1 MKNLIYYLKKSREM
15 AMPYMTAVLTRNLFA
30 ALLSLFNIAGFGM
43 IVESLQ
49 SGKEYD
55 KVIRTIIFFV
65 AVNLIIDLCGQ
76 LFSLFENRAMRKA
89 SNVLQYKYMTD
100 CLDIDYH
107 YVQDGDALNLKRKS
121 MRGHPAFSL
130 NTFGEFFGAVIR
142 LSGTLTVFF
151 LLDPF
156 FVALLILI
164 SGLIIAITMRTQ
176 ELEHG
181 FRVGCTDGERKLD
194 HLYEIM
200 TKYKFA
206 KEIRIN
212 DAAGFIAQKYSSISD
227 KFLDKYRT
235 LRRKK
240 FGADIIGTLLSCL
253 QSAVMYLFFTY
264 RAAAGKISI
273 AEYTVA
279 VSSTTLFTAALL
291 SLFNCVGSIRNILK
305 SVGLYRE
312 YEESIAEKC
321 SVRKLRSL
329 PEADIDPLSAVLRFE
344 NVTFR
349 YPGSESD
356 TLRGISF
363 TLDPGE
369 KLAVVGLNGAG
380 KTTIIKLI
388 LRLYRPTSG
397 RITLGGRDIWEFN
410 ASQYTNLIGTVL
422 QDFSLFAYSVK
433 ENIVFDREYDAAL
446 FSESI
451 EKSGL
456 SGKTESLPRGVDTS
470 IYRTLDDSGVEFSG
484 GEGQKLAAARAIYK
498 NSAFFLLDEP
508 TSALDPVSEAAF
520 FARLGEITSGKSTIF
535 ITHRLR
541 STTFCDRILVVEN
554 ASIVENGTH
563 DALMKSGGV
572 YSRLWSSQMKYYGDG
587 VNAE

>member
-1 MKNLIYYLKKSREM
+1 MNL
-15 AMPYMTAVLTRNLFA
+15 TF
-30 ALLSLFNIAGFGM
+30 
-43 IVESLQ
+43 
-49 SGKEYD
+49 
-55 KVIRTIIFFV
+55 
-65 AVNLIIDLCGQ
+65 DLCGQ

-107 YVQDGDALNLKRKS
+107 YVQDGNALNLKRKS

-130 NTFGEFFGAVIR
+130 NTFGELFGAVIR
-142 LSGTLTVFF
+142 LCGTLTVFF
-151 LLDPF
+151 LLDPL
-156 FVALLILI
+156 FVALLLLL
-164 SGLIIAITMRTQ
+164 SGLIIAITQRTK
-176 ELEHG
+176 ELEHD
-181 FRVGCTDGERKLD
+181 FRVGSVDGERKLD

-200 TKYKFA
+200 TKYRFA
-206 KEIRIN
+206 KEIRVN
-212 DAAGFIAQKYSSISD
+212 DAAGLITQKYCSISD
-227 KFLDKYRT
+227 EFLDKYRT

-240 FGADIIGTLLSCL
+240 FGADILGILLSCL

-264 RAAAGKISI
+264 QTVVGEISI

-279 VSSTTLFTAALL
+279 VSSTALFTAALL
-291 SLFNCVGSIRNILK
+291 SLFGCVGSIRNILR

-312 YEESIAEKC
+312 YEENIAEKC

-329 PEADIDPLSAVLRFE
+329 PEADIDSLTAVLRFE

-349 YPGSESD
+349 YPGSDSD
-356 TLRGISF
+356 TLRDISF
-363 TLDPGE
+363 VLDPGE

-397 RITLGGRDIWEFN
+397 RITLGGRDIWEMN
-410 ASQYTNLIGTVL
+410 ASQYTSLIGKVL
-422 QDFSLFAYSVK
+422 QDFSLFAYSGK
-433 ENIVFDREYDAAL
+433 ENIVFDRDYDAAL
-446 FSESI
+446 FTDSI

-456 SGKTESLPRGVDTS
+456 SDKIKSLPRGVDTP

-484 GEGQKLAAARAIYK
+484 GERQKLAAARAMYK

-508 TSALDPVSEAAF
+508 TSALDPISEAAF

-535 ITHRLR
+535 ITHRLL
-541 STTFCDRILVVEN
+541 STTVCDRILVLEN
-554 ASIVENGTH
+554 GMIVENGTH
-563 DALMKSGGV
+563 SSLIRSGGV
-572 YSRLWSSQMKYYGDG
+572 YSKLYSSQIKYYEDG
-587 VNAE
+587 GNAE